1 MQKVIINLVF
11 ITTFF
16 SSFSFLLTVNTM
28 SRIYLNK
35 YPDPLQ
41 LRLLLL
47 PIQKDKKD
55 VKK

>member
-1 MQKVIINLVF
+1 
-11 ITTFF
+11 
-16 SSFSFLLTVNTM
+16 M